1 MPLFG
6 KKKYATVSA
15 LVVGCQ
21 QLEPRA
27 QHLFYE
33 RYKGRLLSMCLRYAQ
48 TRAEAEDI
56 FQEAFVKIFAH
67 IHELQQPDAADGWV
81 KSIVVRTA
89 ITHYHR
95 HHRLVEFRKPLEEET
110 ETIASD
116 EYDQFIK
123 QLTLD
128 ALTVFIQSLPAS
140 DRLVVNLYLI
150 EGYTHAEIAELL
162 ALRPATVRSQY
173 SRARQ
178 RLLTLFQQNGL
189 TRHELFE

>member
-6 KKKYATVSA
+6 KKKYTTLSA

-27 QHLFYE
+27 QHLLYE

-56 FQEAFVKIFAH
+56 FQEAFIKIFAH
-67 IHELQQPDAADGWV
+67 IHELQQPQAADGWI
-81 KSIVVRTA
+81 KAIVVRTA
-89 ITHYHR
+89 ITQYHR
-95 HHRLVEFRKPLEEET
+95 THRLAEMLSPLNEET
-110 ETIASD
+110 EAIASE
-116 EYDQFIK
+116 EYDLFVK
-123 QLTLD
+123 RLTLD
-128 ALTVFIQSLPAS
+128 ALVDFIKSLPDS
-140 DRLVVNLYLI
+140 YRLVVNLYLI

-162 ALRPATVRSQY
+162 ALPPATVRSQY

>member
-6 KKKYATVSA
+6 KKTYSTLSA
-15 LVVGCQ
+15 LVAGCQ
-21 QLEPRA
+21 QGEPRA

-33 RYKGRLLSMCLRYAQ
+33 RYKGRLLSMCLRYGQ

-56 FQEAFVKIFAH
+56 FQEAFVKIFVH
-67 IHELQQPDAADGWV
+67 IHELQQPEAADRWV

-89 ITHYHR
+89 ITHYHGNLR
-95 HHRLVEFRKPLEEET
+95 STQLRSSLEEET
-110 ETIASD
+110 ETLASD

-128 ALTVFIQSLPAS
+128 ALMVFIKGLPDS
-140 DRLVVNLYLI
+140 YRLIVNLYLI

-162 ALRPATVRSQY
+162 AIPSATVRSQY

>member
-6 KKKYATVSA
+6 QKKYATLPD

-21 QLEPRA
+21 QGEPRA

-33 RYKGRLLSMCLRYAQ
+33 RYKGRLLSMCLRYVQ
-48 TRAEAEDI
+48 TKAEAEDI
-56 FQEAFVKIFAH
+56 FQDAFVKIFTH
-67 IHELQQPDAADGWV
+67 IQELQQPEAADRWV

-95 HHRLVEFRKPLEEET
+95 HHRSSPHQRLVDEET

-116 EYDQFIK
+116 DYDQFIQ

-128 ALTVFIQSLPAS
+128 ALVVFIKSLPDS

-150 EGYTHAEIAELL
+150 DGYTHAEIAELL
-162 ALRPATVRSQY
+162 ALPPATVRSQY

>member
-6 KKKYATVSA
+6 KKAYGTLPE

-21 QLEPRA
+21 RGEPRA

-33 RYKGRLLSMCLRYAQ
+33 RYKSRLLGMCQRYAR

-56 FQEAFVKIFAH
+56 FQEAFIKIFAH
-67 IHELQQPDAADGWV
+67 IQELQQPQAADGWV
-81 KSIVVRTA
+81 RSIVIRTA

-95 HHRLVEFRKPLEEET
+95 TNRSGQLAGSLTEET
-110 ETIASD
+110 DNLPSE
-116 EYDQFIK
+116 EYDTFIR
-123 QLTLD
+123 QLTAD
-128 ALTVFIQSLPAS
+128 ALLFFIQQLPDS

-150 EGYTHAEIAELL
+150 EGYTHAEIADLL
-162 ALRPATVRSQY
+162 ALPPATVRSQY